1 MIQYF
6 KIQNNLFAKTDSY
19 EESYWVHIEAPTKQE
34 LKNISDRM
42 EIPYDLLTDP
52 LDIDENSRIESEDGI
67 MFIIIRVPVFS
78 KINEIP
84 FTTVPMGIIIA
95 KDKVLTVTP
104 FANEILTALKE
115 GKSRPFQITQQNFV
129 LQIFHRTATWYLKH
143 LKEIN
148 RRTGTIE
155 KELHQSMRNKEL
167 LKLLRLEKCLVYFT
181 TSLRS
186 NELTL
191 ERLQRFRWLR
201 DDEDAL
207 DLLEDVIIENKQAI
221 EMANIYSNILNGMM
235 DAFSSIISNNL
246 NLAMRFLT
254 VVTIVLMIPNLIFGF
269 YGMNV
274 HTPFMHMPWAWWFSI
289 IFSFFLVI
297 LVVLFLFK
305 RKVF

>member
-6 KIQNNLFAKTDSY
+6 KAQNHMFTKAANY
-19 EESYWVHIEAPTKQE
+19 EESDWLHIEEPTKQE
-34 LKNISDRM
+34 LKAIADRM
-42 EIPYDLLTDP
+42 EIPFDLMTDP

-67 MFIIIRVPVFS
+67 LFLIIRVPVFS
-78 KINEIP
+78 KLNEIP

-95 KDKVLTVTP
+95 RDKVLTVAP
-104 FANEILTALKE
+104 FNNEILTSFKE
-115 GKSRPFQITQQNFV
+115 GKNRPFQITQQNFV
-129 LQIFHRTATWYLKH
+129 LQIFYRTATWYLKH

-148 RRTGTIE
+148 RRTGVIE
-155 KELHQSMRNKEL
+155 KELHQSMKNKEL
-167 LKLLRLEKCLVYFT
+167 LKLLRLEKCLVYFN

-186 NELTL
+186 NELAL

-201 DDEDAL
+201 ENEDAA

-246 NLAMRFLT
+246 NIVMKILT
-254 VVTIVLMIPNLIFGF
+254 AVTIVLMIPNLIFGF

-274 HTPFMHMPWAWWFSI
+274 PTPYQHLPWAWWFSI
-289 IFSFFLVI
+289 VFSMFLAILIVI
-297 LVVLFLFK
+297 VFRK
-305 RKVF
+305 RKLF